1 MNYSIPCLAS
11 ITILLANSTYLT
23 VSKDWP
29 SLLIFMIV
37 AISLAMMW
45 SVYLIVQSH
54 CRSKYFK
61 YTNNKSQIFKTV
73 YLCPTV
79 IGLGCLLTFVLCF
92 SLSETAYDSWRT
104 ICASIG
110 FPLIVFTLLITW
122 FYYEMIKKRLHF
134 VILDELKKSK
144 CINSLEWFLSHETS
158 EEGAEQTILV
168 CRCSDLSINH
178 FVQLLKAGLVRQDYR
193 FRSGIGDYHTMYI
206 KKNKGKSLWK
216 KMSIV
221 QTDND
226 NEFRICIE

>member
-11 ITILLANSTYLT
+11 ITMVLLNSTYLT
-23 VSKDWP
+23 VSKDWS

-37 AISLAMMW
+37 AISFALMW

-61 YTNNKSQIFKTV
+61 YINKKTQIFKTA
-73 YLCPTV
+73 YLYPTI
-79 IGLGCLLTFVLCF
+79 IGLGCLLILVFCF
-92 SLSETAYDSWRT
+92 SLSETAYGSWKI

-110 FPLIVFTLLITW
+110 FPVTIFTLLITW
-122 FYYEMIKKRLHF
+122 FYCEMIKKRLHF

-144 CINSLEWFLSHETS
+144 CINSLEWFLSQETT
-158 EEGAEQTILV
+158 EKGAEQTILI

-178 FVQLLKAGLVRQDYR
+178 FVKLLKAGLVRQDYR